1 MARLQLGRKLE
12 QKQITQ
18 ITAFLKTL
26 TGEQPSFALPIL
38 PPSTVKTPR
47 PQPFN

>member
-1 MARLQLGRKLE
+1 MARLQLGRKLSE
-12 QKQITQ
+12 EEIGK

-38 PPSTVKTPR
+38 PPSHNDTPR
-47 PQPFN
+47 PQPFE